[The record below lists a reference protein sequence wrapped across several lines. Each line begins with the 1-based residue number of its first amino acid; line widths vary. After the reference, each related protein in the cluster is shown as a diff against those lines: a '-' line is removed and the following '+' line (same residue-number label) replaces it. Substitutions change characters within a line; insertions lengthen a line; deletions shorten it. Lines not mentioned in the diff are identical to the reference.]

1 MRVLALTLY
10 YAIAQRLPDSNFPL
24 GERWRRARQWCVR
37 RFIAHAG
44 EHVNVE
50 SHVFVADGRYLRL
63 GDGSSLGTWCRVY
76 GAYIG
81 DRVMVAPGVL
91 FLKENH
97 EMGDLD
103 TPMEEQGR
111 TEPTPPVIED
121 DVWIGERAI
130 ILPGRRIGTGAVVGA
145 GAVVS
150 RDVEPY
156 QVVAGNPARPV
167 SSRLTE
173 VANR

>member
-1 MRVLALTLY
+1 MRVFALTLY
-10 YAIAQRLPDSNFPL
+10 YAIASRLPDSNFPL

-37 RFIAHAG
+37 RFIDYAG
-44 EHVNVE
+44 SSINVE

-63 GDGSSLGTWCRVY
+63 GDGSSLGTGCRVY

-97 EMGDLD
+97 QIGDLG
-103 TPMEEQGR
+103 TPMEAQGN
-111 TEPTPPVIED
+111 TDVAPPVVED

-130 ILPGRRIGTGAVVGA
+130 VLPGRRIGTGAVVGA

-156 QVVAGNPARPV
+156 QVVVGNPARPV
-167 SSRLTE
+167 TTRLAE
-173 VANR
+173 AANP